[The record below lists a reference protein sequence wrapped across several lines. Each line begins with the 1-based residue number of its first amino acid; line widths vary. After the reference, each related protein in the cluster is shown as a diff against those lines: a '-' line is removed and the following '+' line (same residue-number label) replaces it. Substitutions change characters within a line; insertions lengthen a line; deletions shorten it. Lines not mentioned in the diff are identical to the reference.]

1 MEGFFDSWSGLSTAL
16 FQRKTVVSFL
26 ELLRTFQ
33 IFRTLS
39 NIYDGAILRAFGCR
53 FLESFHLNVKEGQFT
68 DSEIIVMLGEN
79 GTGKTTF
86 IRMMAGLLPPD
97 NNTKIPQL
105 NVSYKP
111 QKISPKSTGTV
122 RMLLHNKIRDA
133 YIHPQFIT
141 DVIKPLQ
148 IEPIFD
154 QEVQNLSGG
163 ELQRVALTLCLGKVS
178 SMDQSSPIDE

>member
-1 MEGFFDSWSGLSTAL
+1 
-16 FQRKTVVSFL
+16 
-26 ELLRTFQ
+26 
-33 IFRTLS
+33 
-39 NIYDGAILRAFGCR
+39 
-53 FLESFHLNVKEGQFT
+53 
-68 DSEIIVMLGEN
+68 MLGEN

-178 SMDQSSPIDE
+178 IRNKSSPFYE